1 MFKNREYVDKT
12 SKVQTIQSMGGLAS
26 GISLLQT
33 IGMTIDFQSKLKGEE
48 VAFGDKAVLA
58 LWILIGL
65 EVISILAVYMTTN
78 RVIKSKKLEMSEA
91 VFNSEMEHHSM

>member
-1 MFKNREYVDKT
+1 
-12 SKVQTIQSMGGLAS
+12 MGGLAS

-48 VAFGDKAVLA
+48 VEFGDKAVLA

-78 RVIKSKKLEMSEA
+78 RVIKSKKLEMSEVQYSILKWNIILCDFLLEIISLSA
-91 VFNSEMEHHSM
+91 

>member
-1 MFKNREYVDKT
+1 
-12 SKVQTIQSMGGLAS
+12 MGGLAS

-78 RVIKSKKLEMSEA
+78 RVIKSKKLEMSEVQYSILKWNIILCDFLLEIISLSA
-91 VFNSEMEHHSM
+91 